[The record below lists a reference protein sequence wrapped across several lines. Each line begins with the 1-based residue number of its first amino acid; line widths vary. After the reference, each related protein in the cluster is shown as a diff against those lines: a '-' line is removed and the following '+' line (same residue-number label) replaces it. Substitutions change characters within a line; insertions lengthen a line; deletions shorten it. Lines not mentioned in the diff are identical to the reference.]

1 MRILGLDIGDVTIG
15 VAVSDPLKI
24 IAQPLVSVKRVSLKE
39 DVEAIRRLVDQHEV
53 IELVVGLPRMLNG
66 EVGIQAQKVLDFAE
80 SLKEAVKIPVA
91 LWDERFTTVEAERV
105 LIEADMS
112 RRKRKKIVDKI
123 AAGLILQGFL
133 DGRAYT
139 KK

>member
-80 SLKEAVKIPVA
+80 SLKEAGYEPQ
-91 LWDERFTTVEAERV
+91 E
-105 LIEADMS
+105 
-112 RRKRKKIVDKI
+112 KKKDR
-123 AAGLILQGFL
+123 G
-133 DGRAYT
+133 
-139 KK
+139 